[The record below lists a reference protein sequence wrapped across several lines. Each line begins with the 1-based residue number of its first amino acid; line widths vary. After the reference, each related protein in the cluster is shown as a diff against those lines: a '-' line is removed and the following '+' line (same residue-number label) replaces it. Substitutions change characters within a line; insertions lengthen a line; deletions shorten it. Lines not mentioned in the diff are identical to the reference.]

1 MLFCLKIDIINKIKR
16 ENGESMDSENVEMKQ
31 NKKAL
36 DIVGMIII
44 SAIIA
49 ILNLIVGANE
59 KGLRI
64 FSMCTMMTCI
74 VFYLVIRK
82 IILKEKMVLKNKV
95 DILVLFF
102 MSSTLLPYLFRTYCT
117 QQGTVEF
124 IIKYFFVYAIYLL
137 VTNVVDNKNKINIL
151 ILVTLLSSIIVAI
164 IGIDVQHHQYL
175 NWLLDKL
182 NLRYTDCVALISS
195 FGYAN
200 TVAVYFSF
208 CIFLAMNQI
217 QSANPKWVKIFCGAY
232 IILAFYIVLQT
243 LSRSIFVLLLGALF
257 LYFILYFLPMLLNHK
272 KQLAIVIASGSVAAV
287 LLLAFLFGIGVR
299 VSKPYEVEE
308 AKYQRNFNYSF
319 EPNQEYIIELEVE
332 TENYYGTEI
341 QIGILEI
348 NSYFNENVLAMETLR
363 AGQKKVDLKF
373 TTTDRLY
380 QIDMVV
386 LNQNNH
392 KISLQKCYIEG
403 KEYPL
408 DYKYL
413 PYQIGQ
419 AITMYS
425 ANDKSIKQRTDMWK
439 DCLKI
444 AKDSPIIGQGGDTW
458 KKLSQAVQDYPYG
471 MKESHSYFF
480 ELLISYGI
488 VGVVLYLTL
497 IIVFN
502 ILVIKDCIKTKK
514 NRYDK
519 LSILFGLNLIL
530 VHSLCFDFDLSFL
543 VILTIVFVYMGI
555 LMYDVR
561 EDIKYTKKWDYPVL
575 GFLSVILLILIMANI
590 AQDCLLDKKLKKKIG
605 FYAVYYRYDYINECI
620 MNGENFRETLKEI
633 QTLMKKEPYFYQS
646 ETYDV
651 YWQGLLSNMNQ
662 LNEKEIAE
670 YISFINKQYR
680 KIKFVTPMYIETVLP
695 RVYTMQSAY
704 SILKNIN
711 FTDEKLINEIE
722 ELNQIIKDEYEVNK
736 KNIKEQE
743 RNGYDEQ
750 SINNIMQEY
759 ESILNM

>member
-1 MLFCLKIDIINKIKR
+1 MEKSMEIKDD
-16 ENGESMDSENVEMKQ
+16 GEMKK
-31 NKKAL
+31 NKKVL
-36 DIVGMIII
+36 DVIGMIII
-44 SAIIA
+44 GVIITV
-49 ILNLIVGANE
+49 LNLIVGANE

-64 FSMCTMMTCI
+64 FPMCIMMICV
-74 VFYLVIRK
+74 VFYLLIRK
-82 IILKEKMVLKNKV
+82 IMLKEKIAIKNKV
-95 DILVLFF
+95 DIFVLLF
-102 MSSTLLPYLFRTYCT
+102 MCSTLLPYLFRTYCT
-117 QQGTVEF
+117 EQGTVEF
-124 IIKYFFVYAIYLL
+124 IIKYFFVYGIYLL
-137 VTNVVDNKNKINIL
+137 VRNVVDNKRKINVL
-151 ILVTLLSSIIVAI
+151 VLVTLASSLIVAV
-164 IGIDVQHHQYL
+164 IGIDVQHQQSL
-175 NWLLDKL
+175 NWLLDKF
-182 NLRYTDCVALISS
+182 NLRYTDCVALVSS

-208 CIFLAMNQI
+208 CIFLAIHQI
-217 QSANPKWVKIFCGAY
+217 QNSNKLLVKVLCGCY
-232 IILAFYIVLQT
+232 TILGVYIVLQT

-257 LYFILYFLPMLLNHK
+257 VYFVLYFLPKLLQHK
-272 KQLAIVIASGSVAAV
+272 KQLGIVIGGGVVVAV
-287 LLLAFLFGIGVR
+287 LFFVFLFGIGVR
-299 VSKPYEVEE
+299 VSKPYEFTD
-308 AKYQRNFNYSF
+308 ARYQRNFNYPF
-319 EPNQEYIIELEVE
+319 EPNQKYTLELEMEAENNTGENVE
-332 TENYYGTEI
+332 V
-341 QIGILEI
+341 GILEI
-348 NSYFNENVLAMETLR
+348 NTYFNENVLISKTLKV
-363 AGQKKVDLKF
+363 GEKKVVLDF
-373 TTTDRLY
+373 TTTESLY
-380 QIDMVV
+380 QIDMLV
-386 LNQNNH
+386 LNENNV
-392 KISLQKCYIEG
+392 KVSLQKCYINGE
-403 KEYPL
+403 EYPL
-408 DYKYL
+408 NYRYL

-419 AITMYS
+419 AVTMYS
-425 ANDKSIKQRTDMWK
+425 SNDKSIKQRTDMWK